1 VLNRLRQ
8 RKRLMPFILYSH
20 DSWGMAN
27 VGTFT
32 TLEEA
37 QTVFQA
43 VCNDRWFLDDGTIRH
58 LSIVEE
64 GAAGVRTVASHSFQR
79 A

>member
-1 VLNRLRQ
+1 
-8 RKRLMPFILYSH
+8 MPFILCSQ
-20 DSWGMAN
+20 DSWGSAD

-37 QTVFQA
+37 QAVFQA
-43 VCNDRWFLDDGTIRH
+43 VCNDHWFIEDGTIRQ
-58 LSIVEE
+58 LSLVE
-64 GAAGVRTVASHSFQR
+64 VADNGSRLVVVSHSFQR